1 MSAIRFTL
9 ITATLIV
16 AVSTLL
22 GLAAAI
28 LGGALVRLGSG
39 PGGLYGL
46 PLIGLLVLVII
57 GVGGAVPVLA
67 SARRDV
73 VRAAPSV
80 AGPILVLVAFLQM
93 AHAMDPCSGGMW
105 DATSRIGDAA
115 LCERF
120 SGELNVQT
128 RFHLL
133 LHALAGIP
141 AVALYW
147 LAFRR
152 TRPRAAEPPVIKVG
166 PDS

>member
-16 AVSTLL
+16 AASTLL

-28 LGGALVRLGSG
+28 LGGALVPLGSG
-39 PGGLYGL
+39 PGGLNGL
-46 PLIGLLVLVII
+46 PRIGLLVLVII
-57 GVGGAVPVLA
+57 GVGGAVLVLA

-73 VRAAPSV
+73 VHAALSV
-80 AGPILVLVAFLQM
+80 VGPILVLVAFVQI
-93 AHAMDPCSGGMW
+93 AHAVDPCSTGMW
-105 DATSRIGDAA
+105 GATSRIGDAA
-115 LCERF
+115 LCEPF
-120 SGELNVQT
+120 GGELNVDT

-133 LHALAGIP
+133 LHGLAGIP
-141 AVALYW
+141 AVAVYW

-152 TRPRAAEPPVIKVG
+152 TGPRAAERPVMKVG